1 MNEFLTFTLPSG
13 IRCIHKRVRSAVT
26 HCALTINAGSRD
38 ELPGEHGMAHFVEHG
53 LFKGTARRRAFH
65 ISSRLENLG
74 GELNAFTTKEDT
86 TVNATTLKGDF
97 GKAAELIADM
107 VFGSIFPVR
116 EIEREKQVIV
126 DEINSYR
133 DMPQEMLYNTFD
145 GLMFAGSPLGRSVEG
160 TTQSVMKFNSEKLRS
175 FVARTYTPD
184 QMVFSA
190 VGNMSEKAFTM
201 ICERYFGS
209 IPPAQREFTRV
220 VPPALVTPFE
230 KVVSRGGNHQSHCVL
245 GNRAYSLH
253 DDRRLALSLLVN
265 VLGGPG
271 ANSRLNNVLRERNGL
286 TYNIDSGYM
295 PYSDTGFVNIYFSCE
310 RDKIE
315 RCRELID
322 VELQKIMSTPLTPR
336 ALAMAKKQFVGQFA
350 ISMDSSEGYMLGA
363 AKSFLIYGEIDPPQT
378 VIRKVNDISA
388 DELMVVAQDLLAPL
402 SAVVYR

>member
-1 MNEFLTFTLPSG
+1 MTEFLKFTLPNG
-13 IRCIHKRVRSAVT
+13 IRCIHKRTRSAVT

-38 ELPGEHGMAHFVEHG
+38 ELRGEHGMAHFVEHG
-53 LFKGTARRRAFH
+53 LFKGTARRKAYH

-74 GELNAFTTKEDT
+74 GELNAFTGREDT

-97 GKAAELIADM
+97 PRAAELIADM
-107 VFGSIFPVR
+107 VFASTFPER

-133 DMPQEMLYNTFD
+133 DIPQERLYNTFD

-160 TTQSVMKFNSEKLRS
+160 TPQSVAKFSSEKLRS

-190 VGNMSEKAFTM
+190 VGNMSEKAFVAT
-201 ICERYFGS
+201 CERYLGS
-209 IPPAQREFTRV
+209 
-220 VPPALVTPFE
+220 VPPARRQFERMVPPPLTPFE
-230 KVVSRGGNHQSHCVL
+230 KVVTKGGNHQSNCLL
-245 GNRAYSLH
+245 GTRAYSLH

-286 TYNIDSGYM
+286 TYNIDSGYQ
-295 PYSDTGFVNIYFSCE
+295 PYPDTGFVNIYFSCE

-322 VELQKIMSTPLTPR
+322 VELQRVMSSPLTSR
-336 ALAMAKKQFVGQFA
+336 QLSMAKKQFIGQFA
-350 ISMDSSEGYMLGA
+350 ISMDSNEGYMLGS

-378 VIRKVNDISA
+378 VIRKVQEVTA
-388 DELMVVAQDLLAPL
+388 DELMTIAQDLFGSL
-402 SAVVYR
+402 SSVIYR